1 MTHEL
6 EAGRPPTR
14 PATRTG
20 AATSA
25 EAPPWILPLSAP
37 GLARGSAVDGRR
49 FLGRAVRFAREL
61 RLAGLATDLGAA
73 IDFSRALGVIELGD
87 REQVR
92 AAGEAVF
99 VRRRDEIEVY
109 NVVFERFWR
118 ARGARPTSQDG
129 PLPAQLPSEEAGPED
144 EDKGVGDEAPTEE
157 IRESTPEG
165 APRSVDDGEDSDD
178 EGTLDGLAVSELA
191 YGQGEV
197 DRHQQFDRM
206 SAAELRDAERL
217 IDLLL
222 PNLERRRTR
231 RNELH
236 HHGRSVAPRAMF
248 RRSLATGGDVL
259 DWVWRRPVRRPRQL
273 IVICDISGSM
283 ERHARVLLRFSQAL
297 AASSVRTEA
306 FVFGTRLTRVTRL
319 LRDRDRDRAL
329 TRVSL
334 TVSDW
339 SGGTR
344 IGESFR
350 TFNLHWA
357 RRVLRSS
364 AVVVVVS
371 DGWDRGDP
379 ELVATETARLQR
391 SCHRL
396 IWLNPLASAPGYQ
409 PLAAGMSAA
418 LPYIDDFVP
427 AGTIASL
434 QRLGVLLSDASTRR
448 EADRRSRAGG
458 IAPPT
463 GFARAGS
470 RRTESSAPRPARI
483 VSLRPEVR
491 RMTTLPAAD
500 AGVASSARPLGE

>member
-1 MTHEL
+1 MT
-6 EAGRPPTR
+6 GMVPPR
-14 PATRTG
+14 
-20 AATSA
+20 
-25 EAPPWILPLSAP
+25 PWIQPLSAP
-37 GLARGSAVDGRR
+37 GLPRDSAIDGRR
-49 FLGRAVRFAREL
+49 FMGRTVRFAREL

-73 IDFSRALGVIELGD
+73 IDFNRALGVIELGD

-92 AAGEAVF
+92 AAGEALF
-99 VRRRDEIEVY
+99 VRRRDEIEIY
-109 NVVFERFWR
+109 NAVFERFWR
-118 ARGARPTSQDG
+118 ARRTRVPGMDG
-129 PLPAQLPSEEAGPED
+129 PLPAAPPRDDPGEEAEAATA
-144 EDKGVGDEAPTEE
+144 GDEAMSQDV
-157 IRESTPEG
+157 RESTPEG
-165 APRSVDDGEDSDD
+165 APRAVDDGDDLDED
-178 EGTLDGLAVSELA
+178 GAVDGLAVSELA

-231 RNELH
+231 RSELH
-236 HHGRSVAPRAMF
+236 HHGRTVAPRVMF

-297 AASSVRTEA
+297 AASAVRTEA

-350 TFNLHWA
+350 TFNMHWA

-427 AGTIASL
+427 AGTLASL

-448 EADRRSRAGG
+448 EADRRSRGALVDRAPLPGRGG
-458 IAPPT
+458 
-463 GFARAGS
+463 
-470 RRTESSAPRPARI
+470 RRDQPGAPRPARI

-491 RMTTLPAAD
+491 RMTTVPAGD
-500 AGVASSARPLGE
+500 PQVAGQAQPLGGRP

>member
-1 MTHEL
+1 MF
-6 EAGRPPTR
+6 
-14 PATRTG
+14 
-20 AATSA
+20 
-25 EAPPWILPLSAP
+25 
-37 GLARGSAVDGRR
+37 D
-49 FLGRAVRFAREL
+49 
-61 RLAGLATDLGAA
+61 
-73 IDFSRALGVIELGD
+73 
-87 REQVR
+87 
-92 AAGEAVF
+92 
-99 VRRRDEIEVY
+99 
-109 NVVFERFWR
+109 RFWR
-118 ARGARPTSQDG
+118 ARAARLPAQDG
-129 PLPAQLPSEEAGPED
+129 PLPLQPPREDAADED
-144 EDKGVGDEAPTEE
+144 EEKGVGQEAVGEE

-165 APRSVDDGEDSDD
+165 SPRSVDDGEDAD
-178 EGTLDGLAVSELA
+178 EDGALDGLAVSELA
-191 YGQGEV
+191 YGQGEI

-231 RNELH
+231 RSELH
-236 HHGRSVAPRAMF
+236 HHGRTVAPRAMF

-273 IVICDISGSM
+273 VVICDISGSM

-329 TRVSL
+329 TRVSADGQRL
-334 TVSDW
+334 VGRDPD
-339 SGGTR
+339 
-344 IGESFR
+344 
-350 TFNLHWA
+350 
-357 RRVLRSS
+357 RRVVPDVQPALGPSGAAQQRAWSWS
-364 AVVVVVS
+364 S

-379 ELVATETARLQR
+379 DLVAIETARLQR

-418 LPYIDDFVP
+418 MPYIDDFVP

-448 EADRRSRAGG
+448 EAARRARGAGRCPAG
-458 IAPPT
+458 WAGT
-463 GFARAGS
+463 AAGS
-470 RRTESSAPRPARI
+470 RGPRPGRPGPPGSSACG
-483 VSLRPEVR
+483 R
-491 RMTTLPAAD
+491 RS
-500 AGVASSARPLGE
+500 VE

>member
-1 MTHEL
+1 MAPEL
-6 EAGRPPTR
+6 EAG
-14 PATRTG
+14 PAST
-20 AATSA
+20 A
-25 EAPPWILPLSAP
+25 PWIVPLAAP
-37 GLARGSAVDGRR
+37 GLAAGAAVDGRR
-49 FLGRAVRFAREL
+49 FLGRAVGFAREL

-73 IDFSRALGVIELGD
+73 IDFSRALGIVELGD

-109 NVVFERFWR
+109 NAVFERFWR
-118 ARGARPTSQDG
+118 RRGSRRPAQDG
-129 PLPAQLPSEEAGPED
+129 PLPGQPPREEASAEEED
-144 EDKGVGDEAPTEE
+144 TGVGDEALTQE

-165 APRSVDDGEDSDD
+165 APRSVDEGDD
-178 EGTLDGLAVSELA
+178 VEEEGAADGLAVSELA

-231 RNELH
+231 RSELH
-236 HHGRSVAPRAMF
+236 HHGRTVAPRVMF
-248 RRSLATGGDVL
+248 RRSLATGGDVV

-297 AASSVRTEA
+297 AASAVRTEA

-350 TFNLHWA
+350 TFNLRWA
-357 RRVLRSS
+357 RRVMRSS

-396 IWLNPLASAPGYQ
+396 IWLNPIASAPGYQ

-434 QRLGVLLSDASTRR
+434 QRLGVLLSNASTRR
-448 EADRRSRAGG
+448 EADRRARVGG
-458 IAPPT
+458 VATVP

-470 RRTESSAPRPARI
+470 RRSGAAAPRPARI

-491 RMTTLPAAD
+491 RMTTLPAAGD
-500 AGVASSARPLGE
+500 SLAGTARPLGA

>member
-1 MTHEL
+1 M
-6 EAGRPPTR
+6 
-14 PATRTG
+14 TRTG
-20 AATSA
+20 RATTA
-25 EAPPWILPLSAP
+25 GAPPWIVPLAAP
-37 GLARGSAVDGRR
+37 GLPHDSAVDGRR
-49 FLGRAVRFAREL
+49 FLGRTVRFAREL

-73 IDFSRALGVIELGD
+73 IDFSRALGIIELGD

-109 NVVFERFWR
+109 NIVFDRFWR
-118 ARGARPTSQDG
+118 ARRTRLPAQDG
-129 PLPAQLPSEEAGPED
+129 PLPAQPPREESEAED
-144 EDKGVGDEAPTEE
+144 ETKGVDDGSLSQE

-165 APRSVDDGEDSDD
+165 SPRSVDEGENAD
-178 EGTLDGLAVSELA
+178 EEGAVDGLAVSELA

-231 RNELH
+231 RSELH
-236 HHGRSVAPRAMF
+236 HHGRTVAPRVMF

-297 AASSVRTEA
+297 AASAVRTEA
-306 FVFGTRLTRVTRL
+306 FVFGTHLTRVTRL

-448 EADRRSRAGG
+448 EADRRSRSPGSGLTAGYSQ
-458 IAPPT
+458 P
-463 GFARAGS
+463 GS
-470 RRTESSAPRPARI
+470 RRNEAGAPRPARI

-491 RMTTLPAAD
+491 RMATVPPAD
-500 AGVASSARPLGE
+500 AGLATTARPLVQQA

>member
-1 MTHEL
+1 MATNGSP
-6 EAGRPPTR
+6 AGGGA
-14 PATRTG
+14 PA
-20 AATSA
+20 
-25 EAPPWILPLSAP
+25 WIVPLAAP
-37 GLARGSAVDGRR
+37 GLPRDSAVDGRR

-73 IDFSRALGVIELGD
+73 IDFSRALGVVELGD

-92 AAGEAVF
+92 AAGEALF

-109 NVVFERFWR
+109 NEVFERFWK
-118 ARGARPTSQDG
+118 ARRTRLPNQDG
-129 PLPAQLPSEEAGPED
+129 PLPVQQPREEAGVED
-144 EDKGVGDEAPTEE
+144 EAKGAADEALTQE

-165 APRSVDDGEDSDD
+165 SPRSVDDGEDAD
-178 EGTLDGLAVSELA
+178 EDAAADGLAVSELA

-206 SAAELRDAERL
+206 SATELREAERL

-231 RNELH
+231 RSELH
-236 HHGRSVAPRAMF
+236 HHGRTVAPRVMF

-259 DWVWRRPVRRPRQL
+259 NWVWRRPVRRPRQL

-297 AASSVRTEA
+297 AASAVRTEA

-448 EADRRSRAGG
+448 EADRRSRAGR
-458 IAPPT
+458 T
-463 GFARAGS
+463 GAVAAFGRGGS
-470 RRTESSAPRPARI
+470 RRAESSAPRPARI

-491 RMTTLPAAD
+491 RMTTVAAGD
-500 AGVASSARPLGE
+500 ASLAETARPLAERG

>member
-1 MTHEL
+1 MPDQPIPAAFDPVPLPEWVLPL
-6 EAGRPPTR
+6 EAP
-14 PATRTG
+14 G
-20 AATSA
+20 AR
-25 EAPPWILPLSAP
+25 
-37 GLARGSAVDGRR
+37 RGAAVDGRR
-49 FLGRAVRFAREL
+49 FVGRAVGFAREL

-73 IDFSRALGVIELGD
+73 IDFSRSLGIVAIGD

-92 AAGEAVF
+92 AAGEAIF

-109 NVVFERFWR
+109 NQVFDRFWR
-118 ARGARPTSQDG
+118 ARGTRLPAQDG
-129 PLPAQLPSEEAGPED
+129 PLPTLPPQDVASEGEEEAAAGEAGPSEE
-144 EDKGVGDEAPTEE
+144 V
-157 IRESTPEG
+157 RESTPEG
-165 APRSVDDGEDSDD
+165 TPRTVDDGEDEDD
-178 EGTLDGLAVSELA
+178 EGALDGLAVSELA

-206 SAAELRDAERL
+206 SPAELRDAERL

-231 RNELH
+231 RSELH
-236 HHGRSVAPRAMF
+236 HHGRTVAPRVMF
-248 RRSLATGGDVL
+248 RRSLATGGDVV

-273 IVICDISGSM
+273 VVICDISGSM
-283 ERHARVLLRFSQAL
+283 ERHARLLLRFSQAL
-297 AASSVRTEA
+297 AASAVRTEA

-329 TRVSL
+329 TRVAL

-350 TFNLHWA
+350 TFNLRWA

-379 ELVATETARLQR
+379 DLVARETARLQR

-418 LPYIDDFVP
+418 MPYIDDFVP

-448 EADRRSRAGG
+448 EAARR
-458 IAPPT
+458 
-463 GFARAGS
+463 ARASSAGRLAGPTPSLNRSVS
-470 RRTESSAPRPARI
+470 RRAEAEAPRPARV

-491 RMTTLPAAD
+491 RMTTVATEDGRAA
-500 AGVASSARPLGE
+500 VARPLDG

>member
-1 MTHEL
+1 
-6 EAGRPPTR
+6 
-14 PATRTG
+14 
-20 AATSA
+20 
-25 EAPPWILPLSAP
+25 
-37 GLARGSAVDGRR
+37 
-49 FLGRAVRFAREL
+49 
-61 RLAGLATDLGAA
+61 
-73 IDFSRALGVIELGD
+73 RALGVIELGD

-92 AAGEAVF
+92 AAGEALF
-99 VRRRDEIEVY
+99 VRRRDEIEIY
-109 NVVFERFWR
+109 NAVFDRFWR
-118 ARGARPTSQDG
+118 ARRAGAKQDG
-129 PLPAQLPSEEAGPED
+129 PLPAAPPS
-144 EDKGVGDEAPTEE
+144 DEAPGEDDTPASAAEE
-157 IRESTPEG
+157 SSSQDVRESTPEG
-165 APRSVDDGEDSDD
+165 APRSSDDGEDVD
-178 EGTLDGLAVSELA
+178 EDGAVDGPAVSELA

-206 SAAELRDAERL
+206 SATELREAERL

-231 RNELH
+231 RSELH
-236 HHGRSVAPRAMF
+236 HHGRTVAPRAMF

-273 IVICDISGSM
+273 VVICDISGSM

-297 AASSVRTEA
+297 AASAVRTEA

-448 EADRRSRAGG
+448 EADRRSRGTRLDAALG
-458 IAPPT
+458 AN
-463 GFARAGS
+463 RRGS
-470 RRTESSAPRPARI
+470 RRGDAGAPRPARI

-491 RMTTLPAAD
+491 RMAAVPAAD
-500 AGVASSARPLGE
+500 AARSVAAQPLDGRA

>member
-1 MTHEL
+1 MQPVSSSGPSTNGG
-6 EAGRPPTR
+6 A
-14 PATRTG
+14 PA
-20 AATSA
+20 
-25 EAPPWILPLSAP
+25 WIVPLAAP
-37 GLARGSAVDGRR
+37 GLPRDSAVDGRR
-49 FLGRAVRFAREL
+49 FLGRTVHFAREL

-73 IDFSRALGVIELGD
+73 IDFNRALGVIELGD

-92 AAGEAVF
+92 AAGEALF
-99 VRRRDEIEVY
+99 VRRRDEIEIY
-109 NVVFERFWR
+109 NAVFERFWR
-118 ARGARPTSQDG
+118 ARRTRLPNQDG
-129 PLPAQLPSEEAGPED
+129 PLPTQPPREEASSED
-144 EDKGVGDEAPTEE
+144 EAKGVADEDLSQE

-165 APRSVDDGEDSDD
+165 APRSIDDGEDAD
-178 EGTLDGLAVSELA
+178 EDGALDGLAVSEQA

-231 RNELH
+231 RSELH
-236 HHGRSVAPRAMF
+236 HHGRTVAPRVMF
-248 RRSLATGGDVL
+248 RRSLATGGDVV

-283 ERHARVLLRFSQAL
+283 ERHARLLLRFSQAL
-297 AASSVRTEA
+297 AASAVRTEA

-329 TRVSL
+329 TKVSL

-344 IGESFR
+344 IGESLR

-357 RRVLRSS
+357 RRVMRSS
-364 AVVVVVS
+364 AVVIVVS

-379 ELVATETARLQR
+379 ELVTAETARLQR

-448 EADRRSRAGG
+448 EADRRSHGVGSPTVAGFGRA
-458 IAPPT
+458 AT
-463 GFARAGS
+463 RRSEAG
-470 RRTESSAPRPARI
+470 APRPARI
-483 VSLRPEVR
+483 VSLRPEVH
-491 RMTTLPAAD
+491 RMAILATTD
-500 AGVASSARPLGE
+500 ASQAETARPLDGPI